1 MSIMSQDRMRQ
12 QMKTIGIE
20 TLTNYL
26 QLDPFVL
33 GNKRPIT
40 IYFLILVL
48 LEEYLYISVEC
59 TLHSFYFIV

>member
-1 MSIMSQDRMRQ
+1 MSIMSQDRMRH

-40 IYFLILVL
+40 IYFFNIG
-48 LEEYLYISVEC
+48 IAGRIPI
-59 TLHSFYFIV
+59 YFC